1 MPNRPNTILITG
13 ATDGIGLALARAYHA
28 RGERLVLTGRRHPSS
43 LDPAIFTS
51 ASYCRV
57 DLAQPYCAQIVQQFL
72 QSRQI
77 DQLDLL
83 IHNAA
88 LGAYGP
94 VAQQTPQNIRALV
107 AVNLRAPVALTHALL
122 PMLRPRGK
130 LVFISSV
137 VSALPGPQYAVYG
150 ATKAALDG
158 FARSLRTEMRGSVDV
173 QLIYPGATRTGMHRK
188 SGVPASMRWERFPPA
203 EHVAAQIVRAI
214 DSPREAVTIGAG
226 NRLLQLAG
234 RHAADVVDWLAQRRE
249 RTAGHR

>member
-1 MPNRPNTILITG
+1 MPKRPITILITG
-13 ATDGIGLALARAYHA
+13 ATDGIGLALARAYYA
-28 RGERLVLTGRRHPSS
+28 RGERLVLLGRRDISS
-43 LDPAIFTS
+43 LDHAIFTP
-51 ASYCRV
+51 ANYCRV

-72 QSRQI
+72 QLQQI

-94 VAQQTPQNIRALV
+94 VAQQTPQSIQALI

-122 PMLRPRGK
+122 PMLRQPRGK

-158 FARSLRTEMRGSVDV
+158 FARSLRTEMRGSVGV

-203 EHVAAQIVRAI
+203 ERVAAQIVRAI
-214 DSPREAVTIGAG
+214 DSPREAVVIGAG

-234 RHAADVVDWLAQRRE
+234 RHAANMVDWLTQQRE
-249 RTAGHR
+249 RAAR

>member
-1 MPNRPNTILITG
+1 
-13 ATDGIGLALARAYHA
+13 
-28 RGERLVLTGRRHPSS
+28 VLLGRRAPSS
-43 LDPAIFTS
+43 LDPTIFTP

-57 DLAQPYCAQIVQQFL
+57 DLAQPYGAQIVQHFL

-94 VAQQTPQNIRALV
+94 VAQQMPQNIRTLV

-122 PMLRPRGK
+122 PMLRRPHGK

-158 FARSLRTEMRGSVDV
+158 FARSLRTELRGSIDV
-173 QLIYPGATRTGMHRK
+173 QLIYPGATRTSMHRK

-203 EHVAAQIVRAI
+203 ERVAAQIVRAI
-214 DSPREAVTIGAG
+214 DSPHEAVTIGAG

-249 RTAGHR
+249 GVAR